1 MSVTEND
8 LEILESYLDDE
19 LAPRELE
26 ALRQRL
32 SSEPA
37 LASAMDELRAE
48 REMRQSYFASCEP
61 DDASVER
68 LVRAVNKSV
77 TQEIVWS
84 KRSRS
89 LGWIG
94 GLAACLLVGFG
105 VGRGFRGAT
114 ENTNVAQTGSAN
126 TGVSPV
132 ATPVKM
138 APKEARIN
146 VATNDG
152 PLVFDGPA
160 ANPQRRR
167 IDGFS
172 LRGLT
177 VADVVSL
184 DPFPGGH
191 INVVDNNGRI
201 MRTFDSHEQYLRFVS
216 EQMGQ
221 TPSTNPSDGH

>member
-1 MSVTEND
+1 MHEAEAMSVTDND
-8 LEILESYLDDE
+8 LEVLESYLDDE
-19 LAPRELE
+19 LTPRELE

-48 REMRQSYFASCEP
+48 REMRQGFFASCEP

-84 KRSRS
+84 RRSHS

-105 VGRGFRGAT
+105 VGRGFHGASQSGD
-114 ENTNVAQTGSAN
+114 VAQNNTMQTG
-126 TGVSPV
+126 TQTVSGPAKIAPEDPRIMVSNDTPRNPV
-132 ATPVKM
+132 
-138 APKEARIN
+138 I
-146 VATNDG
+146 
-152 PLVFDGPA
+152 FDGRDV
-160 ANPQRRR
+160 NTQRR
-167 IDGFS
+167 GMGSFN

-177 VADVVSL
+177 V
-184 DPFPGGH
+184 
-191 INVVDNNGRI
+191 
-201 MRTFDSHEQYLRFVS
+201 
-216 EQMGQ
+216 
-221 TPSTNPSDGH
+221 